1 VDCCIGERNHC
12 RFWWWLLAQSV
23 CCWTSVGIISS
34 GHAGIRI
41 VKTAGGMTTTTHAQ
55 GYASANA
62 LIIFSS
68 IYVWPLALF
77 ATFMLI
83 VHSWLALTNSTT
95 FEITKGGEGGVDY
108 LKGTKECDLP
118 FSNVSEWW

>member
-1 VDCCIGERNHC
+1 
-12 RFWWWLLAQSV
+12 
-23 CCWTSVGIISS
+23 
-34 GHAGIRI
+34 
-41 VKTAGGMTTTTHAQ
+41 MTTTTHAQ

-118 FSNVSEWW
+118 FSNVSGGEINKCKYCPRSVSPTIDAS